1 MGLIKK
7 VGTKS
12 IGLPSSDQD
21 QEQDTTRLSG
31 SQLQPPAAPG
41 TAAPGTRMGI
51 GSMHSLAP
59 GTVLQQR
66 YTIED
71 TIGIGGMS
79 IVYRGRDL
87 RFKDVVRPVA
97 VKEMT
102 QSSPES
108 HTRLLNLKNFE
119 REAGLLATLHHPA
132 IPKIFDFFEEN
143 TRLYVIME
151 LVKGQD
157 LESILENTSGFLD
170 EGQVGV
176 WAVQICD
183 VLTYLHSHTP
193 EPIVFRDMKPSNV
206 MVTAEN
212 QIVLIDFGIA
222 RNLNREQKGTMIGTE
237 GYSPPEQYRGTAEPQ
252 GDVYALGAT
261 IHHLLTRNDPRLET
275 PFTFNERP
283 LRKLNPGISLE
294 MEAVLNKALE
304 YDLTARWASAGEFK
318 QALLKIPSVAALVG
332 TTPGIAPAARAG
344 ASVQRSTLSPQAE
357 LVWRFKCEDEVRS
370 SPCVANGMLFIGC
383 YDTNLYALDTAR
395 GEFRWK
401 YATEGGISSSPAVW
415 NDIVIIGSED
425 GVVYG
430 IELRRG
436 KARWSFRTSKAVR
449 SSPMVV
455 ERAIYVGSDDQH
467 VYAID
472 GMTGREIWKHRT
484 WMPIRSSACIR
495 EDGIYI
501 GGNDGNVYCLD
512 PRSGGLKWKQRTQQ
526 EVISTPVYAN
536 GLIIVGSM
544 DNNLYAL
551 DAEGG
556 FPAWKMRAG
565 SYINSSPCVEGKRVF
580 VGCGDGNLYAV
591 DIRRGR
597 VEWKYDTGSKI
608 VSSPCAESG
617 RVYFGAVDGAVYA
630 VDAGTGTLVWKY
642 QTDAAIVSS
651 PTVVDGVVY
660 IGSMDQH
667 VYALKA

>member
-12 IGLPSSDQD
+12 IGLPSAEQESD
-21 QEQDTTRLSG
+21 TMRFG
-31 SQLQPPAAPG
+31 GNAAPD
-41 TAAPGTRMGI
+41 TAAPGTKLGMGA
-51 GSMHSLAP
+51 MHSLAP
-59 GTVLQQR
+59 GAVLQQR
-66 YTIED
+66 YIIED
-71 TIGIGGMS
+71 TLGIGGMS

-87 RFKDVVRPVA
+87 RFKDVVRAVA
-97 VKEMT
+97 VKEMA
-102 QSSPES
+102 QSSPDS

-143 TRLYVIME
+143 ARLYVIME
-151 LVKGQD
+151 LVNGQD
-157 LESILENTSGFLD
+157 LETLLDQTNDFLD
-170 EGQVGV
+170 EGLVGA
-176 WAVQICD
+176 WAVQILE
-183 VLTYLHSHTP
+183 VLSYLHSHTP

-206 MVTAEN
+206 MVTPDN
-212 QIVLIDFGIA
+212 RIILIDFGIA
-222 RNLNREQKGTMIGTE
+222 RSLNREQKGTMIGTE

-252 GDVYALGAT
+252 GDVYALGASM
-261 IHHLLTRNDPRLET
+261 HHLLTRNDPRLET

-283 LRKLNPGISLE
+283 LRKLNPSISLE
-294 MEAVLNKALE
+294 MEAVLSKALE
-304 YDLTARWASAGEFK
+304 YDMAARWASAEEFK
-318 QALLKIPSVAALVG
+318 QALLKVPSVAAIMGTSAAGPGTARVG
-332 TTPGIAPAARAG
+332 AG
-344 ASVQRSTLSPQAE
+344 VVRTALSPQAE

-370 SPCVANGMLFIGC
+370 SPCIANGMLFVGC
-383 YDTNLYALDTAR
+383 YDTNLYALDVNR

-401 YATEGGISSSPAVW
+401 YATEGGISSSPSVW
-415 NDIVIIGSED
+415 SDLVVIGSED

-430 IELRRG
+430 IEWRRG
-436 KARWSFRTSKAVR
+436 KLRWSFRTAKAVR

-455 ERAIYVGSDDQH
+455 DRAIFVGSDDQH

-472 GMTGREIWKHRT
+472 GLSGREIWKYRT

-495 EDGIYI
+495 EEGIYI

-512 PRSGGLKWKQRTQQ
+512 PRSGSLKWKQRTQQ
-526 EVISTPVYAN
+526 EVISTPTYVD
-536 GLIIVGSM
+536 GLVIVGSM

-551 DAEGG
+551 DADGG
-556 FPAWKMRAG
+556 FPAWKMRAN

-580 VGCGDGNLYAV
+580 VGAGDGNLYAV
-591 DIRRGR
+591 DVRRGR

-608 VSSPCAESG
+608 ISSPCAESG

-630 VDAGTGTLVWKY
+630 LDAGTGTLVWKY
-642 QTDAAIVSS
+642 QTEAAIVSS
-651 PTVVDGVVY
+651 PAVVDGVVY